1 MSLKRIDLLI
11 CCGSGCVSAG
21 ALKIKERFHEVLQE
35 KGLVH
40 EINII
45 ETGCMGPCDYGPVMV
60 IYPEGIFYKKVSPE
74 DVDEI
79 VSEHFIK
86 GRPVARLMLQDEE
99 EKTFS
104 TQKEVPFY
112 QKQVK
117 VALANCGYIDPESL
131 DEYIATGGY
140 EALGTALTTMKPQDA
155 IDVIKKS
162 GLRGRGGGGFPT
174 HLKWQMVHD
183 NKADEKYIICNGDE
197 GDPGAF
203 MDRSLLEGDP
213 HRILEGM
220 MIAAYAIGASNGFF
234 YIRAEYPLAIKR
246 IKLAIAQAKEA
257 GLMGKNVFGSDF
269 CFDAEVRTG
278 AGAFVCGEEMALI
291 HSIEGQRGNPTPK
304 PPYPAVQ
311 GLWGKPT
318 VVNNVETFGNVPTIF
333 LKGAD
338 WFASMGTETSK
349 GTKVFALTGDIRNT
363 GLVEVPMGITLREM
377 IFDVGGGMIG
387 GHKFKA
393 VQLGGPS
400 GGCLTVEHLD
410 VPVDYESLKERGA
423 MMGSGGVIVM
433 NDEKCM
439 VNVAKFFM
447 DFCVDESCGKCSPCR
462 IGLKQ
467 MLEILERIAD
477 GKGKEG
483 DIEELQRLGEAVSK
497 LSLCGLGQSA
507 PNPVLSTIRYFRDE
521 YESHIRDKTCATKV
535 CPDLMHYSIDKDRC
549 IGCSLC
555 ARKCPVSCISGSRE
569 EKYTIHQLPC
579 VKCGNCL
586 DVCPVKAVSKVPG
599 MHPEVAA
606 KREAEA
612 KAINHHD
619 E

>member
-11 CCGSGCVSAG
+11 CCGSGCISAG
-21 ALKIKERFHEVLQE
+21 ALKIKERFHAVLSE
-35 KGLVH
+35 KGLTN

-60 IYPEGIFYKKVSPE
+60 IYPEGIFYKKVTPE

-79 VSEHFIK
+79 VAEHFVK
-86 GRPVARLMLQDEE
+86 GRPVQRLMLQDED
-99 EKTFS
+99 KTIAAH
-104 TQKEVPFY
+104 KEVPFY

-117 VALANCGYIDPESL
+117 VALANCGFIDPESL
-131 DEYIATGGY
+131 EEYIATGGY
-140 EALGTALTTMKPQDA
+140 EALGTVLTQMTPQQA
-155 IDVIKKS
+155 IDVVKES
-162 GLRGRGGGGFPT
+162 GLRGRGGAGFPT
-174 HLKWQMVHD
+174 HMKWKMVHD
-183 NKADEKYIICNGDE
+183 RKEDQKYVICNGDE

-220 MIAAYAIGASNGFF
+220 MLCAYSIGASQGFF

-246 IKLAIAQAKEA
+246 IKQAIEQAREV
-257 GLMGKNVFGSDF
+257 GLMGKNIFGTDF
-269 CFDAEVRTG
+269 CFEAEVRTG

-291 HSIEGQRGNPTPK
+291 HSIEGERGNPTPK
-304 PPYPAVQ
+304 PPYPAVS

-318 VVNNVETFGNVPTIF
+318 VVNNVETLANLPTIF
-333 LKGAD
+333 VKGAK
-338 WFASMGTETSK
+338 WFSTMGTETSK

-363 GLVEVPMGITLREM
+363 GLVEVPMGTTLREM

-387 GHKFKA
+387 GNEFKA

-400 GGCLTVEHLD
+400 GGCLTAEHLD
-410 VPVDYESLKERGA
+410 VPVDYETLKARGA

-433 NDEKCM
+433 DDQKCM

-467 MLEILERIAD
+467 MYNILDRIT
-477 GKGKEG
+477 KGEGQEG
-483 DIEELQRLGEAVSK
+483 DIEELQRLGETVAK
-497 LSLCGLGQSA
+497 ISLCGLGQTA
-507 PNPVLSTIRYFRDE
+507 PNPVLSTIRYFRNE
-521 YESHIRDKTCATKV
+521 YEAHIKDKACHTKV
-535 CPDLMHYSIDKDRC
+535 CRDLFHFKIDKSRC

-555 ARKCPVSCISGSRE
+555 SRKCPANCISGSRE
-569 EKYTIHQLPC
+569 DKYTIGQVDC
-579 VKCGNCL
+579 VKCGNCQ
-586 DVCPVKAVSKVPG
+586 DVCPVKAIDRIPG
-599 MHPEVAA
+599 IHSDVTAHKEALL
-606 KREAEA
+606 KR
-612 KAINHHD
+612 KARED
-619 E
+619 

>member
-21 ALKIKERFHEVLQE
+21 AMKIKERFHTVLAE
-35 KGLVH
+35 KGLATEV
-40 EINII
+40 NII

-60 IYPEGIFYKKVSPE
+60 IYPEGIFYKSVTPE

-79 VSEHFIK
+79 VEEHFIK
-86 GRPVARLMLQDEE
+86 GRPVSRLMLRDED
-99 EKTFS
+99 KTIS
-104 TQKEVPFY
+104 AQKEVPFY

-140 EALGTALTTMKPQDA
+140 EALGTALTMMNPQGA
-155 IDVIKKS
+155 IDVIKAS

-174 HLKWQMVHD
+174 HIKWQMVHD
-183 NKADEKYIICNGDE
+183 IKDDEKYIICNGDE

-220 MIAAYAIGASNGFF
+220 MIAAYAIGASQGFF

-246 IKLAIAQAKEA
+246 IRQAIEQARGM
-257 GLMGKNVFGSDF
+257 GLMGKNIFGTDF
-269 CFDAEVRTG
+269 SFEAEVRTG
-278 AGAFVCGEEMALI
+278 AGAFVCGEETALI
-291 HSIEGQRGNPTPK
+291 HSIEGNRGNPTPK
-304 PPYPAVQ
+304 PPYPAIS
-311 GLWGKPT
+311 GLWGKPS
-318 VVNNVETFGNVPTIF
+318 VVNNVETLANIPTIF
-333 LKGAD
+333 VKGAE
-338 WFASMGTETSK
+338 WFASMGTQTSK
-349 GTKVFALTGDIRNT
+349 GTKVFALTGDIKNT
-363 GLVEVPMGITLREM
+363 GLVEVPMGITLREL
-377 IFDVGGGMIG
+377 IFDVGGGMVG

-433 NDEKCM
+433 NDSNCM

-447 DFCVDESCGKCSPCR
+447 EFCVEESCGKCSPCR

-467 MLEILERIAD
+467 MYDILDRITS

-483 DIEELQRLGEAVSK
+483 DIEELQRLGESVNK

-521 YESHIRDKTCATKV
+521 YESHIRDHSCGTKV
-535 CPDLMHYSIDKDRC
+535 CLDLMHFDIDKSRC

-555 ARKCPVSCISGSRE
+555 ARKCPVNCITGSRE
-569 EKYTIHQLPC
+569 EKYTIHQLDC
-579 VKCGNCL
+579 IKCGNCQ
-586 DVCPVKAVSKVPG
+586 DVCPVKAVDRVPG
-599 MHPEVAA
+599 MHPEVKEHHA
-606 KREAEA
+606 KQQLH
-612 KAINHHD
+612 NGHD
-619 E
+619 D

>member
-21 ALKIKERFHEVLQE
+21 ALKIKERFHTVLTE
-35 KGLVH
+35 KGLQTEV
-40 EINII
+40 NII

-60 IYPEGIFYKKVSPE
+60 IYPEGIFYKTVTPE

-79 VSEHFIK
+79 VEEHFIK
-86 GRPVARLMLQDEE
+86 GRPVSRLMLKDED
-99 EKTFS
+99 KTIAS
-104 TQKEVPFY
+104 QKEVPFY

-140 EALGTALTTMKPQDA
+140 EALGMALTQMNPQGA
-155 IDVIKKS
+155 IDVVKAS

-174 HLKWQMVHD
+174 HIKWQMVHD
-183 NKADEKYIICNGDE
+183 RKEDEKYIICNGDE

-220 MIAAYAIGASNGFF
+220 MIAAYAIGASQGFF

-246 IKLAIAQAKEA
+246 IRQAIEQAREI
-257 GLMGKNVFGSDF
+257 GLMGKNIFGTDF
-269 CFDAEVRTG
+269 CFEAEVRTG
-278 AGAFVCGEEMALI
+278 AGAFVCGEETALI
-291 HSIEGQRGNPTPK
+291 HSIEGNRGNPTPK
-304 PPYPAVQ
+304 PPYPAVS
-311 GLWGKPT
+311 GLWGKPS
-318 VVNNVETFGNVPTIF
+318 VVNNVETFANIPTIF
-333 LKGAD
+333 VKGAE
-338 WFASMGTETSK
+338 WFASMGTATSK
-349 GTKVFALTGDIRNT
+349 GTKVFALTGDIKNT
-363 GLVEVPMGITLREM
+363 GLVEVPMGITLREL
-377 IFDVGGGMIG
+377 IFDVGGGMVG

-433 NDEKCM
+433 NDSNCM

-447 DFCVDESCGKCSPCR
+447 EFCVEESCGKCSPCR

-467 MLEILERIAD
+467 MYDILDRITS
-477 GKGKEG
+477 GNGKEG
-483 DIEELQRLGEAVSK
+483 DIEELQRLGESVNK

-521 YESHIRDKTCATKV
+521 YESHIRDHSCGNKV
-535 CPDLMHYSIDKDRC
+535 CLDLMHFDIDKSRC

-555 ARKCPVSCISGSRE
+555 ARKCPVNCITGSRE
-569 EKYTIHQLPC
+569 EKYTIHQLDC
-579 VKCGNCL
+579 IKCGNCQ
-586 DVCPVKAVSKVPG
+586 DVCPVKAVDRIPG
-599 MHPEVAA
+599 THPEVKEQRA
-606 KREAEA
+606 KQQAH
-612 KAINHHD
+612 NSHD
-619 E
+619 D

>member
-21 ALKIKERFHEVLQE
+21 ALKIKERFHEVLKE
-35 KGLVH
+35 HNLTTEV
-40 EINII
+40 NII

-60 IYPEGIFYKKVSPE
+60 IYPEGIFYKKVSVD
-74 DVDEI
+74 DVAEI
-79 VSEHFIK
+79 VSEHFVK
-86 GRPVARLMLQDEE
+86 GRPINRLMLQEE
-99 EKTFS
+99 EKTFQA
-104 TQKEVPFY
+104 QKDVPFY

-117 VALANCGYIDPESL
+117 VALENCGYINPESL

-140 EALGTALTTMKPQDA
+140 EALGTVLTEMKPQEV
-155 IDVIKKS
+155 INVIKES

-174 HLKWQMVHD
+174 HIKWQMVHD
-183 NKADEKYIICNGDE
+183 NKADQKYIICNGDE

-220 MIAAYAIGASNGFF
+220 MIAAYAMGASNGFF

-246 IKLAIAQAKEA
+246 IKMAIEQAKEL
-257 GLMGKNVFGSDF
+257 GLMGNNVFGSGF
-269 CFDAEVRTG
+269 NFDAEVRTG

-291 HSIEGQRGNPTPK
+291 HSIEGMRGNPTPK

-318 VVNNVETFGNVPTIF
+318 VVNNVETFGNIATIIR
-333 LKGAD
+333 KGAA
-338 WFASMGTETSK
+338 WFASMGTEKSK
-349 GTKVFALTGDIRNT
+349 GTKVFALTGDVRNT
-363 GLVEVPMGITLREM
+363 GLVEVPMGITLREL

-387 GHKFKA
+387 DHKFKA

-400 GGCLTVEHLD
+400 GGCLTVDHLD
-410 VPVDYESLKERGA
+410 TSVDYESLKERGA

-447 DFCVDESCGKCSPCR
+447 EFCVEESCGKCSPCR

-467 MLEILERIAD
+467 MLEILERITD
-477 GKGKEG
+477 GKGREG
-483 DIEELQRLGEAVSK
+483 DIEELQRLGESINK
-497 LSLCGLGQSA
+497 LSLCGLGQTA
-507 PNPVLSTIRYFRDE
+507 PNPVLSTIRYFREE
-521 YESHIRDKTCATKV
+521 YESHIRDHSCANKV
-535 CPDLMHYSIDKDRC
+535 CLDLMHFNIDKERC

-555 ARKCPVSCISGSRE
+555 ARKCPTTCISGSRE
-569 EKYTIHQLPC
+569 EKYTIHQIDC
-579 VKCGNCL
+579 VKCGNCF
-586 DVCPVKAVSKVPG
+586 DVCPVKAIDKIPG
-599 MHPEVAA
+599 MHPEIAA
-606 KREAEA
+606 NRAQIA
-612 KAINHHD
+612 KAAQHYD
-619 E
+619 D

>member
-21 ALKIKERFHEVLQE
+21 ALKIKERFLQVLSE
-35 KGLVH
+35 KGLSH

-60 IYPEGIFYKKVSPE
+60 IYPEGIFYKKVTPE

-79 VSEHFIK
+79 VSEHFEK
-86 GRPVARLMLQDEE
+86 GRPVKRLMLQDEE
-99 EKTFS
+99 TTIAAHKD
-104 TQKEVPFY
+104 VPFY

-117 VALANCGYIDPESL
+117 VALENCGYIDPESL

-140 EALGTALTTMKPQDA
+140 EALGRVLTEMKPL
-155 IDVIKKS
+155 DVIEIMKAS

-174 HLKWQMVHD
+174 HIKWKMVHD
-183 NKADEKYIICNGDE
+183 AKADQKYYICNGDE

-220 MIAAYAIGASNGFF
+220 MIGAYAMGASRGFL
-234 YIRAEYPLAIKR
+234 YIRAEYPLAIAR
-246 IKLAIAQAKEA
+246 IKNAIKQAKEY
-257 GLMGKNVFGSDF
+257 GLMGENIFGTDF

-291 HSIEGQRGNPTPK
+291 HSIEGNRGNPTPK
-304 PPYPAVQ
+304 PPYPAVS

-318 VVNNVETFGNVPTIF
+318 VVNNVETLGNIPTIVR
-333 LKGAD
+333 KGAE
-338 WFASMGTETSK
+338 WFASMGTATSK

-363 GLVEVPMGITLREM
+363 GLVEVPMGITLRDL
-377 IFDVGGGMIG
+377 IFDVGGGMVEG
-387 GHKFKA
+387 RKFKA

-400 GGCLTVEHLD
+400 GGCLTTEHLD
-410 VPVDYESLKERGA
+410 VPVDYETLKEKGA

-433 NDEKCM
+433 NDQKCM

-447 DFCVDESCGKCSPCR
+447 DFCVEESCGKCSPCR

-467 MLEILERIAD
+467 MYEILVRITD
-477 GKGKEG
+477 GNGREG
-483 DIEELQRLGEAVSK
+483 DIEELIRLGESIGK
-497 LSLCGLGQSA
+497 LSLCGLGQTA
-507 PNPVLSTIRYFRDE
+507 PNPVLSTIRYFRNE
-521 YESHIRDKTCATKV
+521 YEAHIRDKACATKV
-535 CPDLMHYSIDKDRC
+535 CLPLMHFDIDKNKC

-555 ARKCPVSCISGSRE
+555 ARKCPVNCITGSRE
-569 EKYTIHQLPC
+569 EKYTIHQLDC
-579 VKCGNCL
+579 IKCGNCQE
-586 DVCPVKAVSKVPG
+586 VCPVKAVERIPG
-599 MHPEVAA
+599 MHPEVIARKEA
-606 KREAEA
+606 DKKRLEAE
-612 KAINHHD
+612 D
-619 E
+619 

>member
-21 ALKIKERFHEVLQE
+21 ALKIKERFHAVLAE
-35 KGLVH
+35 KGIANEVNL
-40 EINII
+40 I

-60 IYPEGIFYKKVSPE
+60 IYPEGIFYKHVSVD
-74 DVDEI
+74 DVEEI
-79 VSEHFIK
+79 VSEHFVK
-86 GRPVARLMLQDEE
+86 GRPVQRLMLQDEE
-99 EKTFS
+99 KVIS
-104 TQKEVPFY
+104 AKKEVPFY

-140 EALGTALTTMKPQDA
+140 EALGTVLTQMTPLEA
-155 IDVIKKS
+155 IELVKAS

-174 HLKWQMVHD
+174 HIKWKLVHD
-183 NKADEKYIICNGDE
+183 VQADQKYIICNGDE

-220 MIAAYAIGASNGFF
+220 MLGAYAIGASQGFF

-246 IKLAIAQAKEA
+246 IKQAIAQAREA
-257 GLMGKNVFGSDF
+257 GLMGEHIFGSDF
-269 CFDAEVRTG
+269 SFEAEVRTG
-278 AGAFVCGEEMALI
+278 AGAFVCGEETALI
-291 HSIEGQRGNPTPK
+291 HSLEGERGNPSPK
-304 PPYPAVQ
+304 PPYPAVK
-311 GLWGKPT
+311 GLWDKPS
-318 VVNNVETFGNVPTIF
+318 VVNNVETMANLPTIF

-338 WFASMGTETSK
+338 WFASMGTPTSK
-349 GTKVFALTGDIRNT
+349 GTKVFALTGDIKNT
-363 GLVEVPMGITLREM
+363 GLVEVPMGITLREL
-377 IFDVGGGMIG
+377 IFDVGGGMTG

-400 GGCLTVEHLD
+400 GGCLTQEHLD

-433 NDEKCM
+433 NDQKCM
-439 VNVAKFFM
+439 VNVAKFFVE
-447 DFCVDESCGKCSPCR
+447 FCVDESCGKCPPCR

-467 MLEILERIAD
+467 MYNILDRITT
-477 GKGKEG
+477 GKGKES
-483 DIEELQRLGEAVSK
+483 DIDELLRLGETISK
-497 LSLCGLGQSA
+497 LSLCGLGQTA
-507 PNPVLSTIRYFRDE
+507 PNPVLSTLRYFRDE
-521 YESHIRDKTCATKV
+521 YEAHIRDKACPNKV
-535 CPDLMHYSIDKDRC
+535 CTDLFHFNIDKDRC

-569 EKYTIHQLPC
+569 EKYTIHQVDC
-579 VKCGNCL
+579 IKCGNCQ
-586 DVCPVKAVSKVPG
+586 DVCPVKAIDRIPG
-599 MHPEVAA
+599 MHAEVIQHVASLA
-606 KREAEA
+606 QTEE
-612 KAINHHD
+612 D
-619 E
+619 

>member
-21 ALKIKERFHEVLQE
+21 ALKIKERFHEVLKE
-35 KGLVH
+35 HNLTTEV
-40 EINII
+40 NII

-60 IYPEGIFYKKVSPE
+60 IYPEGIFYKKVSVD
-74 DVDEI
+74 DVAEI
-79 VSEHFIK
+79 VSEHFVK
-86 GRPVARLMLQDEE
+86 GRPVNRLMLQEE
-99 EKTFS
+99 EKTFQA
-104 TQKEVPFY
+104 QKDVPFY

-117 VALANCGYIDPESL
+117 VALENCGYINPESL

-140 EALGTALTTMKPQDA
+140 EALGTILTEMKPQDV
-155 IDVIKKS
+155 INVIKES

-174 HLKWQMVHD
+174 HIKWQMVHD
-183 NKADEKYIICNGDE
+183 NKADQKYIICNGDE

-220 MIAAYAIGASNGFF
+220 MIAAYAMGASNGFF

-246 IKLAIAQAKEA
+246 IKMAIEQAKEL
-257 GLMGKNVFGSDF
+257 GLMGNNVFGSGF
-269 CFDAEVRTG
+269 NFDAEVRTG

-291 HSIEGQRGNPTPK
+291 HSIEGMRGNPTPK

-318 VVNNVETFGNVPTIF
+318 VVNNVETFGNIATIIR
-333 LKGAD
+333 KGAA
-338 WFASMGTETSK
+338 WFASMGTEKSK
-349 GTKVFALTGDIRNT
+349 GTKVFALTGDVRNT
-363 GLVEVPMGITLREM
+363 GLVEVPMGITLREL

-387 GHKFKA
+387 DHKFKA

-400 GGCLTVEHLD
+400 GGCLTVDHLD
-410 VPVDYESLKERGA
+410 TSVDYESLKERGA

-447 DFCVDESCGKCSPCR
+447 EFCVEESCGKCSPCR

-467 MLEILERIAD
+467 MLEILERITD
-477 GKGKEG
+477 GKGREG
-483 DIEELQRLGEAVSK
+483 DIEKLQRLGESINK
-497 LSLCGLGQSA
+497 LSLCGLGQTA
-507 PNPVLSTIRYFRDE
+507 PNPVLSTIRYFREE
-521 YESHIRDKTCATKV
+521 YESHIRDHSCANKV
-535 CPDLMHYSIDKDRC
+535 CLDLMHFNIDKERC

-555 ARKCPVSCISGSRE
+555 ARKCPTTCISGSRE
-569 EKYTIHQLPC
+569 EKYTIHQIDC
-579 VKCGNCL
+579 VKCGNCF
-586 DVCPVKAVSKVPG
+586 DVCPVKAIDKIPG
-599 MHPEVAA
+599 MHPEIAA
-606 KREAEA
+606 NRAQIA
-612 KAINHHD
+612 KAAQHYD
-619 E
+619 D

>member
-21 ALKIKERFHEVLQE
+21 ALKIKERFHEVLKE
-35 KGLVH
+35 HNLTTEV
-40 EINII
+40 NII

-60 IYPEGIFYKKVSPE
+60 IYPEGIFYKKVSVD
-74 DVDEI
+74 DVAEI
-79 VSEHFIK
+79 VSEHFVK
-86 GRPVARLMLQDEE
+86 GRPVNRLMLQEE
-99 EKTFS
+99 EKTFQA
-104 TQKEVPFY
+104 QKDVPFY

-117 VALANCGYIDPESL
+117 VALENCGYINPESL

-140 EALGTALTTMKPQDA
+140 EALGTVLTEMKPQDV
-155 IDVIKKS
+155 INVIKES

-174 HLKWQMVHD
+174 HIKWQMVHD
-183 NKADEKYIICNGDE
+183 NKADQKYIICNGDE

-220 MIAAYAIGASNGFF
+220 MIAAYAMGASNGFF

-246 IKLAIAQAKEA
+246 IKMAIEQAKEL
-257 GLMGKNVFGSDF
+257 GLMGNNVFGSGF
-269 CFDAEVRTG
+269 NFDAEVRTG

-291 HSIEGQRGNPTPK
+291 HSIEGMRGNPTPK

-318 VVNNVETFGNVPTIF
+318 VVNNVETFGNIATIIR
-333 LKGAD
+333 KGAA
-338 WFASMGTETSK
+338 WFASMGTEKSK
-349 GTKVFALTGDIRNT
+349 GTKVFALTGDVRNT
-363 GLVEVPMGITLREM
+363 GLVEVPMGITLREL

-387 GHKFKA
+387 DHKFKA

-400 GGCLTVEHLD
+400 GGCLTVDHLD
-410 VPVDYESLKERGA
+410 TSVDYESLKERGA

-447 DFCVDESCGKCSPCR
+447 EFCVEESCGKCSPCR

-467 MLEILERIAD
+467 MLEILERITD
-477 GKGKEG
+477 GKGREG
-483 DIEELQRLGEAVSK
+483 DIEELQRLGESINK
-497 LSLCGLGQSA
+497 LSLCGLGQTA
-507 PNPVLSTIRYFRDE
+507 PNPVLSTIRYFREE
-521 YESHIRDKTCATKV
+521 YESHIRDHSCANKV
-535 CPDLMHYSIDKDRC
+535 CLDLMHFNIDKERC

-555 ARKCPVSCISGSRE
+555 ARKCPTTCISGSRE
-569 EKYTIHQLPC
+569 EKYTIHQIDC
-579 VKCGNCL
+579 VKCGNCF
-586 DVCPVKAVSKVPG
+586 DVCPVKAIDKIPG
-599 MHPEVAA
+599 MHPEIAA
-606 KREAEA
+606 NRAQIA
-612 KAINHHD
+612 KAAQHYD
-619 E
+619 D

>member
-21 ALKIKERFHEVLQE
+21 ALKIKERFHEVLKE
-35 KGLVH
+35 HNLTTEV
-40 EINII
+40 NII

-60 IYPEGIFYKKVSPE
+60 IYPEGIFYKKVSVD
-74 DVDEI
+74 DVAEI
-79 VSEHFIK
+79 VSEHFVK
-86 GRPVARLMLQDEE
+86 GRPINRLMLQEE
-99 EKTFS
+99 EKTFQA
-104 TQKEVPFY
+104 QKDVPFY

-117 VALANCGYIDPESL
+117 VALENCGYINPESME
-131 DEYIATGGY
+131 EYIATGGY
-140 EALGTALTTMKPQDA
+140 EALGTVLTEMKPQEV
-155 IDVIKKS
+155 INVIKES

-174 HLKWQMVHD
+174 HIKWQMVHD
-183 NKADEKYIICNGDE
+183 NKADQKYIICNGDE

-220 MIAAYAIGASNGFF
+220 MIAAYAMGASNGFF

-246 IKLAIAQAKEA
+246 IKMAIEQAKEL
-257 GLMGKNVFGSDF
+257 GLMGNNVFGSGF
-269 CFDAEVRTG
+269 NFDAEVRTG

-291 HSIEGQRGNPTPK
+291 HSIEGMRGNPTPK

-318 VVNNVETFGNVPTIF
+318 VVNNVETFGNIATIIR
-333 LKGAD
+333 KGAA
-338 WFASMGTETSK
+338 WFASMGTEKSK
-349 GTKVFALTGDIRNT
+349 GTKVFALTGDVRNT
-363 GLVEVPMGITLREM
+363 GLVEVPMGITLREL

-387 GHKFKA
+387 DHKFKA

-400 GGCLTVEHLD
+400 GGCLTVDHLD
-410 VPVDYESLKERGA
+410 TSVDYESLKERGA

-447 DFCVDESCGKCSPCR
+447 EFCVEESCGKCSPCR

-467 MLEILERIAD
+467 MLEILERITD
-477 GKGKEG
+477 GKGREG
-483 DIEELQRLGEAVSK
+483 DIEELQRLGESINK
-497 LSLCGLGQSA
+497 LSLCGLGQTA
-507 PNPVLSTIRYFRDE
+507 PNPVLSTIRYFREE
-521 YESHIRDKTCATKV
+521 YESHIRDHSCANKV
-535 CPDLMHYSIDKDRC
+535 CLDLMHFNIDKERC

-555 ARKCPVSCISGSRE
+555 ARKCPTTCISGSRE
-569 EKYTIHQLPC
+569 EKYTIHQIDC
-579 VKCGNCL
+579 VKCGNCF
-586 DVCPVKAVSKVPG
+586 DVCPVKAIDKIPG
-599 MHPEVAA
+599 MHPEIAA
-606 KREAEA
+606 NRAQIA
-612 KAINHHD
+612 KAAQHYD
-619 E
+619 D

>member
-1 MSLKRIDLLI
+1 MSLKRVDLLI
-11 CCGSGCVSAG
+11 CCGSGCVSSG

-35 KGLVH
+35 LGLSN

-60 IYPEGIFYKKVSPE
+60 IYPEGIFYRKVTVD
-74 DVDEI
+74 DVATI
-79 VSEHFIK
+79 VDEHFIK
-86 GRPVARLMLQDEE
+86 GRPVTRLMLQDDED
-99 EKTFS
+99 KTIS
-104 TQKEVPFY
+104 AQKDVPFY

-117 VALANCGYIDPESL
+117 VALANCGYIDPESME
-131 DEYIATGGY
+131 EYIATGGY
-140 EALGTALTTMKPQDA
+140 EALGTILTTMTPQDVV
-155 IDVIKKS
+155 DVIKKS

-183 NKADEKYIICNGDE
+183 NKSEQKYFICNGDE

-213 HRILEGM
+213 HRVLEGM
-220 MIAAYAIGASNGFF
+220 MIAAYAIGASQGFF
-234 YIRAEYPLAIKR
+234 YVRAEYPLAIKR

-257 GLMGKNVFGSDF
+257 GLMGDNIFGSKF
-269 CFDAEVRTG
+269 SFDAEVRTG

-291 HSIEGQRGNPTPK
+291 HSIEGNRGNPTPK
-304 PPYPAVQ
+304 PPYPAVE

-318 VVNNVETFGNVPTIF
+318 VVNNVETIGNIPTIL
-333 LKGAD
+333 LKGAE
-338 WFASMGTETSK
+338 WFASMGTATSK
-349 GTKVFALTGDIRNT
+349 GTKVFALTGDIKNT
-363 GLVEVPMGITLREM
+363 GLVEVPMGITLREL
-377 IFDVGGGMIG
+377 IFDVGGGMTG

-400 GGCLTVEHLD
+400 GGCLTAEHLD
-410 VPVDYESLKERGA
+410 VPVDYETLKERGA

-433 NDEKCM
+433 NDTKCM

-467 MLEILERIAD
+467 MLDILERID
-477 GKGKEG
+477 SGKGKEG

-497 LSLCGLGQSA
+497 LSLCGLGQTA
-507 PNPVLSTIRYFRDE
+507 PNPVLSTIRYFREE
-521 YESHIRDKTCATKV
+521 YESHIRDKSCATKV
-535 CPDLMHYSIDKDRC
+535 CPELMHYSIDKTRC

-569 EKYTIHQLPC
+569 EKYTINQLPC
-579 VKCGNCL
+579 VKCGSCF
-586 DVCPVKAVSKVPG
+586 DVCPVKAISKVPG
-599 MHPEVAA
+599 MHEDVVKA
-606 KREAEA
+606 REAEC
-612 KAINHHD
+612 KASNHHED
-619 E
+619 

>member
-21 ALKIKERFHEVLQE
+21 AMKIKERFHTVLTE
-35 KGLVH
+35 KGLENEV
-40 EINII
+40 NII

-60 IYPEGIFYKKVSPE
+60 IYPEGIFYKTVTPE

-79 VSEHFIK
+79 VEEHFIK
-86 GRPVARLMLQDEE
+86 GRPVSRLMLKDED
-99 EKTFS
+99 KTIS
-104 TQKEVPFY
+104 AQKEVPFY
-112 QKQVK
+112 QKQEK

-140 EALGTALTTMKPQDA
+140 EALGMALTQMNPQGA
-155 IDVIKKS
+155 IDVIKAS

-174 HLKWQMVHD
+174 HIKWQMVHD
-183 NKADEKYIICNGDE
+183 RKEDEKYIICNGDE

-220 MIAAYAIGASNGFF
+220 MIAAYAIGASQGFF

-246 IKLAIAQAKEA
+246 IRQAIEQARGI
-257 GLMGKNVFGSDF
+257 GLMGKNIFGTDF
-269 CFDAEVRTG
+269 CFEAEVRTG
-278 AGAFVCGEEMALI
+278 AGAFVCGEETALI
-291 HSIEGQRGNPTPK
+291 HSIEGNRGNPTPK
-304 PPYPAVQ
+304 PPYPAVS
-311 GLWGKPT
+311 GLWGKPS
-318 VVNNVETFGNVPTIF
+318 VVNNVETFANIPTIF
-333 LKGAD
+333 VKGAE
-338 WFASMGTETSK
+338 WFASMGTATSP

-363 GLVEVPMGITLREM
+363 GLVEVPMGITLREL
-377 IFDVGGGMIG
+377 IFDVGGGMVG

-433 NDEKCM
+433 NDSNCM

-447 DFCVDESCGKCSPCR
+447 EFCVEESCGKCSPCR

-467 MLEILERIAD
+467 MYDILSRITS
-477 GKGKEG
+477 GNGKEG
-483 DIEELQRLGEAVSK
+483 DIEELQRLGESVNK

-521 YESHIRDKTCATKV
+521 YESHIRDHSCGTKV
-535 CPDLMHYSIDKDRC
+535 CLDLMHFDIDKSRC

-555 ARKCPVSCISGSRE
+555 ARKCPVNCISGSRE
-569 EKYTIHQLPC
+569 EKYTIHQIDC
-579 VKCGNCL
+579 VKCGNCQ
-586 DVCPVKAVSKVPG
+586 DVCPVKAVDRIPG
-599 MHPEVAA
+599 MHSEVKEQLA
-606 KREAEA
+606 KQQAH
-612 KAINHHD
+612 NGHD
-619 E
+619 D

>member
-11 CCGSGCVSAG
+11 CCGSGCVSSG
-21 ALKIKERFHEVLQE
+21 ALKIKERFHEVLAE
-35 KGLVH
+35 HNITNEV
-40 EINII
+40 NII

-60 IYPEGIFYKKVSPE
+60 IYPEGIFYKKVTVE
-74 DVDEI
+74 DVAEI
-79 VSEHFIK
+79 VSEHFVK
-86 GRPVARLMLQDEE
+86 GRPVSRLMLQDEE
-99 EKTFS
+99 RTIAAHKDI
-104 TQKEVPFY
+104 PFY

-117 VALANCGYIDPESL
+117 VALENCGYINPESM

-140 EALGTALTTMKPQDA
+140 EALGTVLTEMKPQDV
-155 IDVIKKS
+155 INVIKAS

-174 HLKWQMVHD
+174 HIKWQMVHD
-183 NKADEKYIICNGDE
+183 NHADEKYIICNGDE

-220 MIAAYAIGASNGFF
+220 MIAAYAMGATNGFF

-246 IKLAIAQAKEA
+246 IKMAIEQAKEV
-257 GLMGKNVFGSDF
+257 GLMGKDIFGSGF

-318 VVNNVETFGNVPTIF
+318 VVNNVETIGNIPTIF
-333 LKGAD
+333 RKGAE
-338 WFASMGTETSK
+338 WFASMGTEKAK
-349 GTKVFALTGDIRNT
+349 GTKVFALTGDIKNT
-363 GLVEVPMGITLREM
+363 GLVEVPMGITLREL

-387 GHKFKA
+387 DHKFKA

-400 GGCLTVEHLD
+400 GGCLTVDHLD
-410 VPVDYESLKERGA
+410 TGVDYESLKERGA

-447 DFCVDESCGKCSPCR
+447 DFCVEESCGKCSPCR

-467 MLEILERIAD
+467 MLEILERITS
-477 GKGKEG
+477 GYGREG
-483 DIEELQRLGEAVSK
+483 DIEELQRLGESISK
-497 LSLCGLGQSA
+497 LSLCGLGQTA

-521 YESHIRDKTCATKV
+521 YEAHIRDKSCSTKV
-535 CPDLMHYSIDKDRC
+535 CLDLMHFNIDKDRC

-555 ARKCPVSCISGSRE
+555 ARKCPVTCITGSRE
-569 EKYTIHQLPC
+569 EKYTIHQVDC
-579 VKCGNCL
+579 IKCGNCY
-586 DVCPVKAVSKVPG
+586 DVCPVKAIDKVPG
-599 MHPEVAA
+599 IHPEMAA
-606 KREAEA
+606 HRENLA
-612 KAINHHD
+612 KAAHNHED
-619 E
+619 

>member
-21 ALKIKERFHEVLQE
+21 ALKIKERFHTVLTE
-35 KGLVH
+35 KGLQTEV
-40 EINII
+40 NII

-60 IYPEGIFYKKVSPE
+60 IYPEGIFYKTVTPE

-79 VSEHFIK
+79 VEEHFIK
-86 GRPVARLMLQDEE
+86 GRPVSRLMLKDED
-99 EKTFS
+99 KTIAS
-104 TQKEVPFY
+104 QKEVPFY

-140 EALGTALTTMKPQDA
+140 EALGMALTQMNPQGA
-155 IDVIKKS
+155 IDVVKAS

-174 HLKWQMVHD
+174 HIKWQMVHD
-183 NKADEKYIICNGDE
+183 RKEDEKYIICNGDE

-220 MIAAYAIGASNGFF
+220 MIAAYAIGASQGFF

-246 IKLAIAQAKEA
+246 IRQAIEQAREI
-257 GLMGKNVFGSDF
+257 GLMGKNIFGTDF
-269 CFDAEVRTG
+269 CFEAEVRTG
-278 AGAFVCGEEMALI
+278 AGAFVCGEETALI
-291 HSIEGQRGNPTPK
+291 HSIEGNRGNPTPK
-304 PPYPAVQ
+304 PPYPAVS
-311 GLWGKPT
+311 GLWGKPS
-318 VVNNVETFGNVPTIF
+318 VVNNVETFANIPTIF
-333 LKGAD
+333 VKGAE
-338 WFASMGTETSK
+338 WFASMGTATSK
-349 GTKVFALTGDIRNT
+349 GTKVFALTGDIKNT

-377 IFDVGGGMIG
+377 IFDVGGGMVG

-433 NDEKCM
+433 NDSNCM

-447 DFCVDESCGKCSPCR
+447 EFCVEESCGKCSPCR

-467 MLEILERIAD
+467 MYDILDRITS
-477 GKGKEG
+477 GNGKEG
-483 DIEELQRLGEAVSK
+483 DIEELQRLGESVNK

-521 YESHIRDKTCATKV
+521 YESHIRDHSCGNKV
-535 CPDLMHYSIDKDRC
+535 CLDLMHFDIDKSRC

-555 ARKCPVSCISGSRE
+555 ARKCPVNCITGSRE
-569 EKYTIHQLPC
+569 EKYTIHQLDC
-579 VKCGNCL
+579 IKCGNCQ
-586 DVCPVKAVSKVPG
+586 DVCPVKAVDRIPG
-599 MHPEVAA
+599 THPEVKEQRA
-606 KREAEA
+606 KQQAH
-612 KAINHHD
+612 NSHD
-619 E
+619 D